1 MTVFK
6 HTEHPGD
13 RAAGWVFSE
22 WLIRP
27 LSLVFLPIMLFSLS
41 GALQGYR
48 ILPYL
53 TYGAPA
59 GVVLAWLW
67 TSFRLGSQVAELRIL
82 GDRVQVRTLWELLR
96 NVEPDTPLPI
106 WDLRREDHS
115 FTFTTGHR
123 TYHFD
128 DHEWTDGET
137 VFEALIE
144 ARRTVQP
151 ERSSKPL
158 S

>member
-1 MTVFK
+1 MGDAVTVFR
-6 HTEHPGD
+6 HLMHPGD

-53 TYGAPA
+53 TFGAPA
-59 GVVLAWLW
+59 GIVVAWFW
-67 TSFRLGSQVAELRIL
+67 TSFRLGAQVAELRIV
-82 GDRVQVRTLWELLR
+82 GNRVQVRTLWELLR
-96 NVEPDTPLPI
+96 RAPPDAPLPI
-106 WDLRREDHS
+106 WDLRREGRS

-123 TYHFD
+123 TYQFD
-128 DHEWTDGET
+128 DDEWVDGRD
-137 VFEALIE
+137 VFDALIE
-144 ARRTVQP
+144 ARRTEP
-151 ERSSKPL
+151 TAP
-158 S
+158 